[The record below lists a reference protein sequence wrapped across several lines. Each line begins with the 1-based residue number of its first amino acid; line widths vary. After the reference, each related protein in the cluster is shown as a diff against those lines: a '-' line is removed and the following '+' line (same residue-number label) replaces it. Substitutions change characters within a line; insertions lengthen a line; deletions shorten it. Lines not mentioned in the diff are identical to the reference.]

1 VRQTRCPRRIAWQV
15 PLTGCPSREDEQ
27 AVPADLFAQA
37 ALISC
42 RVSCHCERPHDDGLP
57 SVWACVAGAF
67 VNKGCATRASSFAS
81 ARNANG
87 RSFWYG
93 ARRIARRAARRPSE
107 PASGAERTPTRTARS
122 AVSSDPPSAVPKVK
136 GSRVESIQARSD
148 QDCQTAPTITEVV
161 SQRPSAPATTL
172 ARAVQDRLHKPL

>member
-1 VRQTRCPRRIAWQV
+1 MRQTRCPRRVAWQV

-37 ALISC
+37 AIISC

-87 RSFWYG
+87 RSFWYWRQ
-93 ARRIARRAARRPSE
+93 AYCSVRCSQAVRTRKWRRAHPEKNRAIRRQQ
-107 PASGAERTPTRTARS
+107 RS
-122 AVSSDPPSAVPKVK
+122 AVSSTKGQRQPS
-136 GSRVESIQARSD
+136 
-148 QDCQTAPTITEVV
+148 
-161 SQRPSAPATTL
+161 
-172 ARAVQDRLHKPL
+172 